1 MVKKI
6 IKEINL
12 PAVALSYFALFSLAI
27 IENSKSPIYPNLL
40 KEFSLTHQ
48 QGSWVFTLASI
59 LGIVATA
66 SSKFWL
72 SKYGVFKAKKY
83 LASFLALGTFLSALA
98 LNNFH
103 YFSLFLL
110 GCAVIGFAMGGLSIT
125 MNLIIDESVP
135 AKWRRQ
141 AFSGLHSL
149 YGLASFFSPAVIIL
163 IVNLGYTWQ
172 KIFHALIIFP
182 ILLIIFS
189 RNKKFIPKIK
199 HINTQDQTPPEKDFE
214 FNKSDT
220 YSLRKVLP
228 FAMLLSFYV
237 CGEVILSS
245 RFRVFTQSI
254 WPLDEETSQ
263 SYLASFFAFLT
274 LGRIVFVFL
283 KVPFSNRSLLGASLI
298 LSLLFIYVGVNIDPM
313 GFSLIGLSMSIYFPC
328 ALDLIS
334 ESFQANVD
342 KALPFVLN
350 VIAIMLLGAHFLIG
364 TLTDHFGNFS
374 IIYAATTFLS
384 LALIFVGISSFQP
397 SRLTS
402 TE

>member
-66 SSKFWL
+66 TSKYWL
-72 SKYGVFKAKKY
+72 SKYGIFKAKKY
-83 LASFLALGTFLSALA
+83 LASFLVVGTLLSALA

-110 GCAVIGFAMGGLSIT
+110 GCAFIGFAMGGLSIT
-125 MNLIIDESVP
+125 MNLIIDENVP

-163 IVNLGYTWQ
+163 IVNLGFTWQ
-172 KIFHALIIFP
+172 KVFHALIVFP

-189 RNKKFIPKIK
+189 RNKKLIPSIK
-199 HINTQDQTPPEKDFE
+199 NDMPQEGSSLNNSFSEKE
-214 FNKSDT
+214 SD
-220 YSLRKVLP
+220 SFSIKKVLP
-228 FAMLLSFYV
+228 FAFLLSFYV

-245 RFRVFTQSI
+245 RFRVFTQAI

-283 KVPFSNRSLLGASLI
+283 KVPFSNRVLLSSSLAF
-298 LSLLFIYVGVNIDPM
+298 SLLFIYVGVNFDPI

-334 ESFQANVD
+334 ESFPKNVD
-342 KALPFVLN
+342 KALPYVLN

-364 TLTDHFGNFS
+364 TLTDYYGNLA
-374 IIYAATTFLS
+374 IIYAATIFLS
-384 LALIFVGISSFQP
+384 LALMFVGLSIYQP
-397 SRLTS
+397 SKLTS